1 MKKYLICFLIGL
13 TSLTFGQS
21 AEKSGMTFLKIGF
34 GARNI
39 AMGDLGVVTAD
50 NSTAGFYNPALLT
63 NNSTGVSFTH
73 TNLMEDVSSEM
84 IGVTFSAFGLPF
96 AIGLNT
102 TSVSDIEVRTQP
114 GEAEATFDA
123 NYFYGSLSTALNIT
137 EDLSAGVTVKYL
149 YENLFSDEATGL
161 GADIGVY
168 YKELVTDLNVGASVN
183 NLGSMNQL
191 RNEETTLPASFN
203 IGGSYTL
210 LGNGSSIEST
220 IAAGY
225 KRYLEAESNHLQIG
239 GELSYDRIIALRV
252 GYVSGFESKDLS
264 YGLGVNW
271 GSFSFDYAFMPIQYG
286 LGNSSFITI
295 IYSF

>member
-1 MKKYLICFLIGL
+1 MKKNFVYIVLLL
-13 TSLTFGQS
+13 TSITFGQN

-63 NNSTGVSFTH
+63 KDSYDVSFTH

-84 IGVTFSAFGLPF
+84 IGVTFTAFGLPF

-102 TSVSDIEVRTQP
+102 TSVSDIEVRTKP
-114 GEAEATFDA
+114 GEVEATFDA
-123 NYFYGSLSTALNIT
+123 NYFYGSLSTALEIT
-137 EDLSAGVTVKYL
+137 DDFSAGVTIKYL

-161 GADIGVY
+161 GADFGIY
-168 YKELVTDLNVGASVN
+168 YKGLMSDLDLGASIN
-183 NLGSMNQL
+183 NVGSMNQL
-191 RNEETTLPASFN
+191 RSEETTLPSSFN
-203 IGGSYTL
+203 VGASYIL
-210 LGNGSSIEST
+210 LGNGSKIEST

-225 KRYLEAESNHLQIG
+225 KRFLEAETSHVQVG
-239 GELSYDRIIALRV
+239 GEFSYDRIIALRV

-264 YGLGVNW
+264 YGIGLKW
-271 GSFSFDYAFMPIQYG
+271 GSFGFDYTFIPVEYG
-286 LGNSSFITI
+286 LGNSNFITI
-295 IYSF
+295 TYSF